1 MVAHH
6 STSADSRA
14 GAPVAQVHRRRFDPS
29 GYLFLL
35 PSLLAFCVFIAFPV
49 AASFALAFSKWDILT
64 PPQFIGFQNFVYMFT
79 GDQIFWQVL
88 RNTIYYSVV
97 QVPLNIIMA
106 LGLAVALNQ
115 KLRGAVIYRTLYF
128 VPVVSSIIA
137 VAIVWR
143 WVYDGDWGILNW
155 LLSYVG
161 IPKQNWLFDPA
172 LAMPSVIAMNV
183 WKNMGYNMV
192 LFLAG
197 LQAIPEVYYEA
208 ARVDG
213 ARSWH
218 LFRHIT
224 LPLLSPVMLFVLVI
238 SVINSFQ
245 VFGAIYIMT
254 RGGPLDAT
262 NVLVYHLYFKAFQ
275 ELQMGYAASLAWV
288 LFSFI
293 FAVTVLQTQLS
304 KRWVHYGV

>member
-1 MVAHH
+1 MAAAAA
-6 STSADSRA
+6 TA
-14 GAPVAQVHRRRFDPS
+14 GAERRRRFDPS
-29 GYLFLL
+29 GYFFLL
-35 PSLLAFCVFIAFPV
+35 PSLLAFCVFIVFPV
-49 AASFALAFSKWDILT
+49 AASFYLTFTKYDILT
-64 PPQFIGFQNFVYMFT
+64 PPTFIGLRNYEYMLT
-79 GDQIFWQVL
+79 GDPIFWKVL
-88 RNTIYYSVV
+88 GNTIYYSVV
-97 QVPLNIIMA
+97 QVPLNIVVA
-106 LGLAVALNQ
+106 LGLAMALNQ
-115 KLRGAVIYRTLYF
+115 RLRGVVVYRTLYF

-155 LLSYVG
+155 LLSFVG
-161 IPKQNWLFDPA
+161 IPKHNWLFEPA

-197 LQAIPEVYYEA
+197 LQSIPEVYYEA
-208 ARVDG
+208 AKIDG

-254 RGGPLDAT
+254 KGGPLDAT

-275 ELQMGYAASLAWV
+275 ELQMGYAAALAWV
-288 LFSFI
+288 LFSFLFVI
-293 FAVTVLQTQLS
+293 TLLQTRLS
-304 KRWVHYGV
+304 KSWVHYGV

>member
-1 MVAHH
+1 MATAAH
-6 STSADSRA
+6 SA
-14 GAPVAQVHRRRFDPS
+14 GAARRRRFDPS

-35 PSLLAFCVFIAFPV
+35 PSLVAFAVFIVFPV
-49 AASFALAFSKWDILT
+49 VASFYLTFTKYDILT
-64 PPQFIGFQNFVYMFT
+64 PPQLIGLKNYQYMVN
-79 GDQIFWQVL
+79 GDPIFWKVL
-88 RNTIYYSVV
+88 GNTVYYSIV
-97 QVPLNIIMA
+97 QVPLNTVVA

-115 KLRGAVIYRTLYF
+115 KLRGVVAFRTLYF

-143 WVYDGDWGILNW
+143 WIYDADWGILNW
-155 LLSYVG
+155 LISYVG
-161 IPKQNWLFDPA
+161 IPKQNWLFDPT

-197 LQAIPEVYYEA
+197 LQGIPEVYYEA
-208 ARVDG
+208 ARIDG
-213 ARSWH
+213 ARGWH

-254 RGGPLDAT
+254 KGGPLDAT

-275 ELQMGYAASLAWV
+275 DLQMGYAAALAWV
-288 LFSFI
+288 LFSFL
-293 FAVTVLQTQLS
+293 FVVTFFQTRLA

>member
-1 MVAHH
+1 MAAVA
-6 STSADSRA
+6 ARPA
-14 GAPVAQVHRRRFDPS
+14 RRGRFDPA

-35 PSLLAFCVFIAFPV
+35 PSLIAFCVFIVFPV
-49 AASFALAFSKWDILT
+49 VASFYLTFTRYDILT
-64 PPQFIGFQNFVYMFT
+64 PPQFIGLQNYVYMVT
-79 GDQIFWQVL
+79 GDPIFWKVL
-88 RNTIYYSVV
+88 GNTLYYSAV
-97 QVPLNIIMA
+97 QVPLNIVVA
-106 LGLAVALNQ
+106 LGLAIALNQ
-115 KLRGAVIYRTLYF
+115 KLRGVVVYRTLYF
-128 VPVVSSIIA
+128 IPVVSSIIA

-155 LLSYVG
+155 LVSFVG
-161 IPKQNWLFDPA
+161 IPKHNWLFEPA

-197 LQAIPEVYYEA
+197 LQGIPEVYYEA
-208 ARVDG
+208 ARIDG
-213 ARSWH
+213 ARGWH

-254 RGGPLDAT
+254 KGGPLDAT
-262 NVLVYHLYFKAFQ
+262 NVLVYHLYFKGFQ
-275 ELQMGYAASLAWV
+275 DLQMGYAAALAWV
-288 LFSFI
+288 LFSFL
-293 FAVTVLQTQLS
+293 FLVTLFQTKLS
-304 KRWVHYGV
+304 KSWVHYGV

>member
-1 MVAHH
+1 MAA
-6 STSADSRA
+6 TARA
-14 GAPVAQVHRRRFDPS
+14 RGSERRRRFDPS

-35 PSLLAFCVFIAFPV
+35 PSLLAFCVFIVFPV
-49 AASFALAFSKWDILT
+49 TASFYLTFTRYDILT
-64 PPQFIGFQNFVYMFT
+64 PPTFIGLRNFEFMLT
-79 GDQIFWQVL
+79 GDPIFWKVL
-88 RNTIYYSVV
+88 GNTIYYSVV
-97 QVPLNIIMA
+97 QVPLNIVVA
-106 LGLAVALNQ
+106 LGLATALNQ
-115 KLRGAVIYRTLYF
+115 RLRGVVVYRTLYF
-128 VPVVSSIIA
+128 IPVVSSIIA

-155 LLSYVG
+155 LLSFVG
-161 IPKQNWLFDPA
+161 IPKHNWLFEPG

-197 LQAIPEVYYEA
+197 LQGIPDVYYEA
-208 ARVDG
+208 AKIDG
-213 ARSWH
+213 ARGWH

-254 RGGPLDAT
+254 KGGPLDAT
-262 NVLVYHLYFKAFQ
+262 NVLVYHLYFKGFQ
-275 ELQMGYAASLAWV
+275 ELQMGYAAALAWV
-288 LFSFI
+288 LFSFL
-293 FAVTVLQTQLS
+293 FAITLIQTRLAKS
-304 KRWVHYGV
+304 WVHYGV

>member
-1 MVAHH
+1 VTPAG
-6 STSADSRA
+6 STNARTS
-14 GAPVAQVHRRRFDPS
+14 GRFDPS

-35 PSLLAFCVFIAFPV
+35 PSLLAFATFIVFPV
-49 AASFALAFSKWDILT
+49 GASLYLAFTRYDILT
-64 PPQFIGFQNFVYMFT
+64 PPTFIGTRNFEYMVT
-79 GDQIFWQVL
+79 GDPLFWKVL
-88 RNTIYYSVV
+88 GNTVYYSVV
-97 QVPLNIIMA
+97 QVPLNIVLALALAMA
-106 LGLAVALNQ
+106 LNMR
-115 KLRGAVIYRTLYF
+115 LRGVVVFRTLYF

-155 LLSYVG
+155 LLSFVG
-161 IPKQNWLFDPA
+161 IPKHNWLFDPS

-183 WKNMGYNMV
+183 WKNLGYNMV

-197 LQAIPEVYYEA
+197 LQGIPETYYEA
-208 ARVDG
+208 ARIDG
-213 ARSWH
+213 ARGWH

-254 RGGPLDAT
+254 KGGPLDAT
-262 NVLVYHLYFKAFQ
+262 NVLVYHLYFKAFN
-275 ELQMGYAASLAWV
+275 ELQMGYAAALAWV
-288 LFSFI
+288 LFSFLFVI
-293 FAVTVLQTQLS
+293 TLFQTRIA
-304 KRWVHYGV
+304 KNWVHYGL

>member
-1 MVAHH
+1 MAAV
-6 STSADSRA
+6 SATV
-14 GAPVAQVHRRRFDPS
+14 GAARRRRFDPS

-35 PSLLAFCVFIAFPV
+35 PSLLAFCVFIVFPV
-49 AASFALAFSKWDILT
+49 AASFYLAFTRYDILT
-64 PPQFIGFQNFVYMFT
+64 PPQFVGVQNYVFMFT
-79 GDQIFWQVL
+79 GDPIFWKVL
-88 RNTIYYSVV
+88 GNTIYYSVV
-97 QVPLNIIMA
+97 QVPLNVV
-106 LGLAVALNQ
+106 VALALATALNMR
-115 KLRGAVIYRTLYF
+115 LRGVVIYRTLYF

-143 WVYDGDWGILNW
+143 WMYDADWGILNW
-155 LLSYVG
+155 LISFVG
-161 IPKQNWLFDPA
+161 IPKQNWLFDPK

-197 LQAIPEVYYEA
+197 LQGIPDVYYEA
-208 ARVDG
+208 AKIDG
-213 ARSWH
+213 ARGWH

-254 RGGPLDAT
+254 KGGPLDAT
-262 NVLVYHLYFKAFQ
+262 NVLVYHLYFKGFQ
-275 ELQMGYAASLAWV
+275 DLQMGYAAALAWV
-288 LFSFI
+288 LFAFLFVI
-293 FAVTVLQTQLS
+293 TIVQTRFARS
-304 KRWVHYGV
+304 WVHYGQ